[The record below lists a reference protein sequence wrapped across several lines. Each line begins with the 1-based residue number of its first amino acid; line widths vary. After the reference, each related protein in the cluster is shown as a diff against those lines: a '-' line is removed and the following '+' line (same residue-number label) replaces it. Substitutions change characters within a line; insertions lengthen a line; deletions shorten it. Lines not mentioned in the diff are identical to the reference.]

1 MTFEIYFYE
10 VGAKNRQLERD
21 SEREKEKTW
30 KRGFGWGA
38 LLCFIISFN
47 IFTIS

>member
-30 KRGFGWGA
+30 KKGLDGGFA
-38 LLCFIISFN
+38 LLYHKFQYIHY
-47 IFTIS
+47 